1 MYKCYKHDD
10 HDKLVPYAVKVAR
23 EPDEEK
29 QMAHKKEYEI
39 TSKLN
44 HKNVIKATDYFF
56 NKLTEE
62 IHIVMNFVPGQEV
75 LD

>member
-1 MYKCYKHDD
+1 M
-10 HDKLVPYAVKVAR
+10 AR

-29 QMAHKKEYEI
+29 QMAHKKEYDI

-62 IHIVMNFVPGQEV
+62 IHIVMNFVPG
-75 LD
+75 